1 MKVTEEVRLF
11 QIMGNQKG
19 KPVLRDEDI
28 STLTKSSGM
37 TEEQIKESYEKF
49 VKDHPKGDFQSKNIN
64 LY

>member
-1 MKVTEEVRLF
+1 
-11 QIMGNQKG
+11 MGNQKG

-49 VKDHPKGDFQSKNIN
+49 VKDHPKGDFHIKIQIGFDFDLCRTNDD
-64 LY
+64 